1 MACFRHVLLLAV
13 GITGFAFPAQSMPRQ
28 LQPAVP
34 NSSRQPPF
42 EVVPN
47 IGHYSSVRSVVFSP
61 NGALVV
67 SGGFDGIVKIWHVRT
82 GRLLRNLFGHAY
94 SVSSVAFMP
103 DGIRVLSGSSDQ
115 TKKLWDAAT
124 GQLLRT
130 YEGQGSEI
138 TSIALSADGT
148 RVVSGNGDATVKL
161 LDAASGRILRTFTGH
176 TKKVTSVA
184 LSRDSVRIAS
194 ASEDR
199 LVKVWDTATG
209 RILHTFDGH
218 SNEVNS
224 VVFSPDGARVLSGS
238 RDNTAKLWDVAS
250 GKLLRTFTG
259 HTVGVNSVAYAPD
272 GGRVLTGST
281 DGTMRLWDAG
291 TGKTLRTLNER
302 HDFVLSVAF
311 SADGTRIISGHSHAV
326 RIWDATN
333 GRRLSYLGGQDDE
346 RDRGFGVGAIAV
358 SPEGTRVV
366 SGTRDK
372 MLKIWDIAT
381 GHLLRTTEEQKKRI
395 VALAFAP
402 DGKSVLSAADREPKL
417 KLWDVA
423 SGKLIR
429 TYEGH
434 AETRSVAFSRDGT
447 RLLSVGNGT
456 GTWVLPTEPLSPFAF
471 IPASSVAMLHAATG
485 KALRVF
491 GVREGAWANAAAF
504 SPDGTRVL
512 GGLWATPTVLWDA
525 ASGKVLRTFEGFW
538 QVRAAAFSPD
548 GKRVLVGGG
557 VASARGKNSLKLW
570 DSATGNLVHDLVG
583 HTNAVESVAYSPD
596 GARLL
601 SAGFDKSVRL
611 WDAATGHLLYT
622 LRGHLGPVRS
632 VAFSP
637 DGRTIVSGGE
647 DKTVRLWAAD
657 TGQPVATLISEYEE
671 WVALTP
677 EGFFVASPRGTRLI
691 SLVRGLE
698 VFDLR
703 SVDKILR
710 RPDLVQERIAGDPH
724 GNVKAAAVKA
734 GLKQ

>member
-1 MACFRHVLLLAV
+1 MACFRHVLPLAV
-13 GITGFAFPAQSMPRQ
+13 GITGLAFPAQSMPR

-34 NSSRQPPF
+34 APSKQLPF

-47 IGHYSSVRSVVFSP
+47 IGHYSSVRSVGFSP

-67 SGGFDGIVKIWHVRT
+67 SGGFDGIVKLWHVRT

-103 DGIRVLSGSSDQ
+103 DGMRVLSGSSDQ
-115 TKKLWDAAT
+115 TIKLWDAAT
-124 GQLLRT
+124 GRLLRT
-130 YEGQGSEI
+130 YAGQDSEV
-138 TSIALSADGT
+138 TSMALSADGT
-148 RVVSGNGDATVKL
+148 HVVSGTSAAAVKL
-161 LDAASGRILRTFTGH
+161 LDVASGRILRTFTGH
-176 TKKVTSVA
+176 TKKVTSVG
-184 LSRDSVRIAS
+184 LSRDSARIVS
-194 ASEDR
+194 GSEDR
-199 LVKVWDTATG
+199 LVKVWDTAAG
-209 RILHTFDGH
+209 RLLHTFEGH
-218 SNEVNS
+218 SDEVTS
-224 VVFSPDGARVLSGS
+224 VAFSPDGTRVLSGS
-238 RDNTAKLWDVAS
+238 MDKTAKLWDVVS
-250 GKLLRTFTG
+250 GKLLRTFTR
-259 HTVGVNSVAYAPD
+259 HMIGVNSVAYAPD
-272 GGRVLTGST
+272 GDRVLTGST
-281 DGTMRLWDAG
+281 DGAMRLWDAG
-291 TGKTLRTLNER
+291 TGKTLHTLDER
-302 HDFVLSVAF
+302 QGFVLSVAF
-311 SADGTRIISGHSHAV
+311 SADGTRIVSGRSHAV
-326 RIWDATN
+326 LIWDATT
-333 GRRLSYLGGQDDE
+333 GRRLSYFGGQDDE

-372 MLKIWDIAT
+372 MLKTWDIAT
-381 GHLLRTTEEQKKRI
+381 GQLLRITEEQKKRI

-402 DGKSVLSAADREPKL
+402 DGKSILSVADREPKL

-434 AETRSVAFSRDGT
+434 AETKSVAFSKDGT
-447 RLLSVGNGT
+447 RLLSVGNGS
-456 GTWVLPTEPLSPFAF
+456 GTWVLPTDQLSPFAF
-471 IPASSVAMLHAATG
+471 IPPSSVAMLDTTTG
-485 KALRVF
+485 KALRLFV
-491 GVREGAWANAAAF
+491 VREGAWANAAAF

-557 VASARGKNSLKLW
+557 VGSARGKNSLKLW
-570 DSATGNLVHDLVG
+570 DAETGNLVHDLVG
-583 HTNAVESVAYSPD
+583 HTNSVESVAYSPD

-601 SAGFDKSVRL
+601 SGGLDKSVRL

-637 DGRTIVSGGE
+637 DGRTIVSGSE
-647 DKTVRLWAAD
+647 DKTVRLWEAD

-671 WVALTP
+671 WVALTA
-677 EGFFVASPRGTRLI
+677 EGFFAASPRGTRLI

-698 VFDLR
+698 VFNLR
-703 SVDKILR
+703 SVDKLLH
-710 RPDLVQERIAGDPH
+710 RPDLVRERIAGDPH
-724 GNVKAAAVKA
+724 GTVRAAAVQA
-734 GLKQ
+734 GLRQ